1 MKKLTIFILMIL
13 AANLTL
19 AQWIKQNPVPGN
31 SDIRFNNIFFHDQNL
46 GWVVG
51 GTINGNSCYLTTD
64 GGNSWDWM
72 LVWNEGMATGVH
84 FTDEN
89 NGWICGGGYGVNS
102 IKMCHTSNGGVGLE
116 GWLPQYAGNNGPGDL
131 KSVFFIDSL
140 TGWTVLNFNSG
151 MGSWYKFYKT
161 NDGGNDWT
169 YLYGNDGGWYND
181 IHFINDSTGFSVGI
195 GFLRSYDGGT
205 TWDWI
210 EIDMWGNALEVI
222 DENTIWIAGEND
234 YQTNVG
240 IIKSSND
247 GGTTWTKIIGDT
259 IPAMNDIK
267 FIGPNLGWA
276 VGNEGTIL
284 HTTDGGEIWEYQES
298 GTTADLFSVSFVDE
312 NHGWICGDS
321 SIILHT
327 NNGGL
332 VGLNEMPEKLVSLSV
347 SPNPF
352 SQYAVIGFYLPYTAH
367 ASIQIFNAMGAK
379 VAELHYGQLPAGQQQ
394 FTWHAGDLPKGLY
407 FCRVRMGNESTTQKL
422 IKY

>member
-31 SDIRFNNIFFHDQNL
+31 SDIRFNDIFFHDQNL

-51 GTINGNSCYLTTD
+51 DWNLRTTD
-64 GGNSWDWM
+64 GGNLWEIMWIWAFYN
-72 LVWNEGMATGVH
+72 VQGVH

-89 NGWICGGGYGVNS
+89 NGWICGGVNYDNF
-102 IKMCHTSNGGVGLE
+102 KMCHTSNGGVGYE
-116 GWLPQYAGNNGPGDL
+116 GWLPQYAGYNEPGYL
-131 KSVFFIDSL
+131 QSVFFIDSL
-140 TGWTVLNFNSG
+140 TGWTVRNYDSG
-151 MGSWYKFYKT
+151 MGGFNYFYKT

-169 YLYGNDGGWYND
+169 YLYGNFGWSND
-181 IHFINDSTGFSVGI
+181 IHFINDSTGFSVGF
-195 GFLRSYDGGT
+195 GFFRSYDGGT
-205 TWDWI
+205 TWDGI
-210 EIDMWGNALEVI
+210 EIDMLGNALEVI

-247 GGTTWTKIIGDT
+247 GGTTWAKIIGDT

-284 HTTDGGEIWEYQES
+284 HTTDGGETWEYQES

-332 VGLNEMPEKLVSLSV
+332 VGLNEMPEKLVLLSV

-367 ASIQIFNAMGAK
+367 VSIQIFNTMGAM
-379 VAELHYGQLPAGQQQ
+379 VAELHNGQLPAGQQQ
-394 FTWHAGDLPKGLY
+394 FGWDAGDLPKGLY
-407 FCRVRMGNESTTQKL
+407 LCRVQVGKEKTTQKI
-422 IKY
+422 IKIQ